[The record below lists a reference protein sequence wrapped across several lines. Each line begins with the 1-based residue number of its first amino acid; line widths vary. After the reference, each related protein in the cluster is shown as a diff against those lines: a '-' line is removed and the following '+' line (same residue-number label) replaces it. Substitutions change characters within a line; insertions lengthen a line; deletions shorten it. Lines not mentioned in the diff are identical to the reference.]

1 MKTPMTHLTESADA
15 QEPVSRKLPFTM
27 IAIYA
32 ILFGA
37 WLLLQLHK

>member
-1 MKTPMTHLTESADA
+1 MTHLNDTADA
-15 QEPVSRKLPFTM
+15 QEPAGRKLPFTM